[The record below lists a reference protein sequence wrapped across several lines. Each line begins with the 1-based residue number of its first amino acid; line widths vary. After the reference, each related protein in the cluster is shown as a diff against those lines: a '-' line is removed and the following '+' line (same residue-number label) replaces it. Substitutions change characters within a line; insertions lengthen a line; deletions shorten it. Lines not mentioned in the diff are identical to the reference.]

1 MWKVYGTLHIT
12 LHITKINDP
21 KKQTNTSRVEINN
34 SLGNILLNI
43 FKFYYFEIY
52 YKGRE
57 KFAIFDVF

>member
-21 KKQTNTSRVEINN
+21 KNKQIHRVEINN
-34 SLGNILLNI
+34 SLENILLNI